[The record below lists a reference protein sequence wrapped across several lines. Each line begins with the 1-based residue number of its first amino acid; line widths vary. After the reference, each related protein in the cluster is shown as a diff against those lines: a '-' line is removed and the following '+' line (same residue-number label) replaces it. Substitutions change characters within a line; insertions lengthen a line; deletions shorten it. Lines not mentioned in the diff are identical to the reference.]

1 MSGIFNSPRVDGT
14 VGLYDTGSRGFHG
27 DVDHPGA
34 NFNGQ
39 WMVPGIVYNYK
50 GGYNSSSAFGQSV
63 VYRDEKDNA
72 IVGGVSTQ
80 AFFESIATN
89 GSPAM
94 SEFGGLQIGSA
105 VVGAVSIGIAAG
117 KNTSAHGG
125 LSVGWCRDPLAGGTV
140 AHETNSFNYE
150 MNPFS
155 HNSVVSGKNTWSD
168 AARWAFPQAGQIT
181 HRMRLSHLAIQN
193 GIPLNQFWISLEPA
207 KYPQRA
213 DSASS
218 IQRFESGE
226 VNPYYVPGATPAAF
240 DDPKSVPNFPSLQPL
255 NPNGTEN
262 IFYTRIFLNW
272 YDEKLP
278 LPSDKQRGHVFSG
291 SGRFING
298 DAAQII
304 AIQRHPDHID
314 GRWRNGIVVN
324 NDKRDAVI
332 GSYFTA
338 TKHSDGTR
346 ANALMG
352 VDLRNVQF
360 AYGAL
365 RAEGLGV
372 DASNNLIA
380 RTINVPDG
388 TLGGKITF
396 GLMKNVDPGLPESAT
411 NTRSMPANAYPEQA
425 SKTGMI
431 VFSFSATRHYVIS
444 AASAYYH
451 NGTFASI

>member
-39 WMVPGIVYNYK
+39 WMVPGIVFNYK

-63 VYRDEKDNA
+63 IYRDEVDKK
-72 IVGGVSTQ
+72 IVGGVSTH

-105 VVGAVSIGIAAG
+105 VAGSVSVGIAYG
-117 KNTSAHGG
+117 TNTSAHGG
-125 LSVGWCRDPLAGGTV
+125 LTIGWCRDPRAGGTISSEV
-140 AHETNSFNYE
+140 NSFNYE

-155 HNSVVSGKNTWSD
+155 HNSLVSGKNTWSD
-168 AARWAFPQAGQIT
+168 ATRWAFTQPGQIT
-181 HRMRLSHLAIQN
+181 HRMRLSYLAIQN
-193 GIPLNQFWISLEPA
+193 GIPLNQFWIPLDPV
-207 KYPQRA
+207 KYPPRA
-213 DSASS
+213 DNASS

-226 VNPYYVPGATPAAF
+226 ANPYYVPGATPAAF

-278 LPSDKQRGHVFSG
+278 LPSDKQRGLVASG

-298 DAAQII
+298 DAMQII

-314 GRWRNGIVVN
+314 GRWRNGIVFN

-332 GSYFTA
+332 GSLITA
-338 TKHSDGTR
+338 TKRSDGTR

-352 VDLRNVQF
+352 VDFRNVQC
-360 AYGAL
+360 AYGSI
-365 RAEGLGV
+365 RAEGFGV
-372 DASNNLIA
+372 DNSNNAIL
-380 RTINVPDG
+380 RTVNVVDG
-388 TLGGKITF
+388 VLGGAITLG
-396 GLMKNVDPGLPESAT
+396 LAVNVDPELPESAT
-411 NTRSMPANAYPEQA
+411 NTRSMPDVYPKIR
-425 SKTGMI
+425 SKAGAVI
-431 VFSFSATRHYVIS
+431 ISFSATQHLRWTAANANVI
-444 AASAYYH
+444 
-451 NGTFASI
+451 GTFASI

>member
-14 VGLYDTGSRGFHG
+14 VGLYDTGAQGFHG

-50 GGYNSSSAFGQSV
+50 GGYASSSAFGQSV
-63 VYRDEKDNA
+63 IYRDEVDNN
-72 IVGGVSTQ
+72 IVGGVSTH
-80 AFFESIATN
+80 AFFESIAVD
-89 GSPAM
+89 GSAAM

-105 VVGAVSIGIAAG
+105 VVGSVSIGIAAG

-125 LSVGWCRDPLAGGTV
+125 LSVGWCRDPLAGGTIG
-140 AHETNSFNYE
+140 HETNSFNYE

-155 HNSVVSGKNTWSD
+155 HDSVVSGKNTWSD
-168 AARWAFPQAGQIT
+168 AARWAFTQPGQIT

-193 GIPLNQFWISLEPA
+193 GIPLNQFWISLDPA

-213 DSASS
+213 DNASS
-218 IQRFESGE
+218 IQTFPSGE
-226 VNPYYVPGATPAAF
+226 ANPYYVPGATPAAF
-240 DDPKSVPNFPSLQPL
+240 DDPKSIPNFPSLNPL

-278 LPSDKQRGHVFSG
+278 LTSDKQRGHVVSG

-298 DAAQII
+298 DALQIT

-314 GRWRNGIVVN
+314 GRWRNGIVFN

-332 GSYFTA
+332 GSLITA

-346 ANALMG
+346 ANVLMG
-352 VDLRNVQF
+352 VDFRNVQC
-360 AYGAL
+360 AYGSI
-365 RAEGLGV
+365 RAEGFGV
-372 DASNNLIA
+372 DSSNNAIL
-380 RTINVPDG
+380 RTVNVVDG
-388 TLGGKITF
+388 TLGGAITL
-396 GLMKNVDPGLPESAT
+396 GLMKNVDPELPESAT
-411 NTRSMPANAYPEQA
+411 NTRSMPDVYPKIR
-425 SKTGMI
+425 SKAGAVI
-431 VFSFSATRHYVIS
+431 ISFSATQHLRWT
-444 AASAYYH
+444 AANANV